1 MNRTTARVIVLIL
14 VMGAEAWL
22 LWPGSAWRFEW
33 LPFVALVIALAIWA
47 ALEQYAEHVGR
58 RHVERVRGERDALI
72 VDQVEAVMPDASVV
86 QFLSDHDFI
95 APFDKAKVDPLFY
108 MVRAWRTLAPEFLNE
123 ALAQAA
129 TNLDAAATDL
139 VLRIGQ
145 YTHPLPNGFLG
156 VKPAEQQGEAASE
169 KVRTEAR
176 HLNESANAFVRT
188 YERFVEVARRGPAA
202 RVAE

>member
-22 LWPGSAWRFEW
+22 LWPGPVWRFAW
-33 LPFVALVIALAIWA
+33 PPFVALVIALAIWA
-47 ALEQYAEHVGR
+47 ALEQYAEHMGR
-58 RHVERVRGERDALI
+58 RHVERMRGERDALI
-72 VDQVEAVMPDASVV
+72 VEQIEAVMPDTSIV
-86 QFLSDHDFI
+86 QFLSNHDFI

-145 YTHPLPNGFLG
+145 YTHPLPDGSLG
-156 VKPAEQQGEAASE
+156 VKPLEQHGAAASD
-169 KVRTEAR
+169 KVRDEAR
-176 HLNESANAFVRT
+176 HLNEAANAFVRT
-188 YERFVEVARRGPAA
+188 HERFMEVARRGPAA
-202 RVAE
+202 RVAA